1 MAITL
6 KSATITDLDGN
17 SVGVMSNQVVEIVA
31 KTGGQAE
38 VTVDVNGENLQVINT
53 ENTASTGSVSLDSGS
68 GDITDLTVDGVSIFD
83 TSSAIADVGDL
94 DLQAFNLAVAIN
106 AYTSSPNYTA
116 TVSGD
121 TVTII
126 ADKAL
131 AAGPNGDV
139 VVSTTNGTLATTDS
153 NMASGA
159 DVVAALV
166 TAFTSIV
173 TLTTDTGTRYLNAL
187 RILSMNPTSD
197 ANVTYMRYDSTGEF
211 AEEINVSDSVANV
224 IAAVNAL

>member
-31 KTGGQAE
+31 KTEGQAE

-106 AYTSSPNYTA
+106 ASEMPGATIEIVACCTA
-116 TVSGD
+116 P
-121 TVTII
+121 
-126 ADKAL
+126 KAL
-131 AAGPNGDV
+131 NEVIMPHTVPNK
-139 VVSTTNGTLATTDS
+139 
-153 NMASGA
+153 
-159 DVVAALV
+159 
-166 TAFTSIV
+166 
-173 TLTTDTGTRYLNAL
+173 
-187 RILSMNPTSD
+187 PT
-197 ANVTYMRYDSTGEF
+197 
-211 AEEINVSDSVANV
+211 
-224 IAAVNAL
+224 